1 MPVRN
6 LNLAL
11 ARLLVAGAVLSAALA
26 ALPAAA
32 ALPKPIAPP
41 APGGTSRASSLN
53 DLPDSANPIS
63 YQSVEGQFSTTFPTG
78 CARLRTRMNMGEDG
92 QATDGHRLVFA
103 TCDRYDRKGEGCQV
117 IAELGALG
125 QARGQAAVDLVLK
138 EVGRLMAEFAVK
150 PVRQAPVSR
159 DFGPHGRIEGLD
171 IQAQAASGS
180 GDVWIRGLMRD
191 SDIYVLVAWRTD
203 GGLFQDPEYAR
214 FFDDF
219 QPWAE

>member
-53 DLPDSANPIS
+53 DLPDSANPIA
-63 YQSVEGQFSTTFPTG
+63 YQSAEGQFSTTFPTG

-92 QATDGHRLVFA
+92 QATGQENAGSAPLADSL
-103 TCDRYDRKGEGCQV
+103 
-117 IAELGALG
+117 AEE
-125 QARGQAAVDLVLK
+125 ARGHVEAISA
-138 EVGRLMAEFAVK
+138 G
-150 PVRQAPVSR
+150 
-159 DFGPHGRIEGLD
+159 
-171 IQAQAASGS
+171 
-180 GDVWIRGLMRD
+180 
-191 SDIYVLVAWRTD
+191 
-203 GGLFQDPEYAR
+203 
-214 FFDDF
+214 
-219 QPWAE
+219 